1 MAWRSQSGK
10 SAGHKGDGGSAKGSG
25 KWQYWQGA
33 WSPSQH
39 QKGAPWRRT
48 QGKGQDTKAALSFP
62 GYDAAQK
69 DEKHISEIATVK
81 EKEGD
86 GYASALQRAINQ
98 VRKAEARTR
107 KAMADKRAR
116 AIQWTNWVAE
126 LKKTFAK
133 EKSRYQAAVSR
144 LERELE
150 EAFLEQEGARAGLRR
165 VAASMEVESGHGNGL
180 SETVDAGSEFEAI
193 IQEEIHIEEAQE
205 SNDDILRRTLLQGD
219 ARNVHQGTRVLDP
232 RMAATPPPRKLPAYS
247 LEVSTPLQGAKAR
260 PPREAQQPRVGDA
273 MVSPGQTPADT
284 DPYMASPSAATRRSS
299 PSTGGRKKLA
309 TPDGACREGV
319 KAAVRP
325 VAPKHAISS
334 SQSLADKLE
343 AKRKALVEGGALGCS
358 ATVPPPTTGVGPG
371 LGQPQHHI
379 LYDDGEE
386 KEFSDTSDLE
396 AWYNDKFG
404 DPGLQ
409 ALE

>member
-62 GYDAAQK
+62 GYDTAQK

-180 SETVDAGSEFEAI
+180 SETVDAGSE
-193 IQEEIHIEEAQE
+193 
-205 SNDDILRRTLLQGD
+205 
-219 ARNVHQGTRVLDP
+219 
-232 RMAATPPPRKLPAYS
+232 MAATPPPRKLPAYS

-409 ALE
+409 AL